1 VSLNTEQLLA
11 EAGGFVNLS
20 ARDDGMFSIFRG
32 RIVWGILAAALCLR
46 LGAALVANQH
56 VQHAGREFLVEGD
69 ANGYWELGRRLA
81 AGESYELYEP
91 PRRVLRTPGFPLLLA
106 AFRPLTG
113 NSIPAATLAM
123 ALIGTAG
130 CLLTGLLGACCA
142 GRRCGLATLTIA
154 AVSPLQVGMSIQILS
169 EVWFGVWLVL
179 AVLVGAALVRPA
191 VLRPCSVGGWSLF
204 VRGLVSGLVAG
215 AGVLVRPGWILWPA
229 VFAMWLL
236 IQSRRGRVLL
246 PICAGLFLGCWLILL
261 PWAWRNHSVTGK
273 WIYTSLWSGPSLYDG
288 LNPAADGSS
297 DMQFFERD
305 GLSARMDEIAVD
317 RFYRDAAFEF
327 AAANPR
333 RTFELAVI
341 KGTRFLSLTLNAAEF
356 SAPLVDW
363 TCLGW
368 YGVLL
373 MLAVA
378 GISTFAQRRSLLLLL
393 VAPFF
398 LFFLVHLAFVGSV
411 RYRLPA
417 ELPLYVISG
426 AGFLRL
432 VDGRKVVQRRHSEA
446 VLTVSDSSDRGRRTV
461 V

>member
-1 VSLNTEQLLA
+1 
-11 EAGGFVNLS
+11 
-20 ARDDGMFSIFRG
+20 
-32 RIVWGILAAALCLR
+32 
-46 LGAALVANQH
+46 
-56 VQHAGREFLVEGD
+56 
-69 ANGYWELGRRLA
+69 
-81 AGESYELYEP
+81 
-91 PRRVLRTPGFPLLLA
+91 
-106 AFRPLTG
+106 
-113 NSIPAATLAM
+113 
-123 ALIGTAG
+123 
-130 CLLTGLLGACCA
+130 
-142 GRRCGLATLTIA
+142 
-154 AVSPLQVGMSIQILS
+154 
-169 EVWFGVWLVL
+169 
-179 AVLVGAALVRPA
+179 
-191 VLRPCSVGGWSLF
+191 
-204 VRGLVSGLVAG
+204 
-215 AGVLVRPGWILWPA
+215 
-229 VFAMWLL
+229 
-236 IQSRRGRVLL
+236 
-246 PICAGLFLGCWLILL
+246 
-261 PWAWRNHSVTGK
+261 
-273 WIYTSLWSGPSLYDG
+273 
-288 LNPAADGSS
+288 
-297 DMQFFERD
+297 MQFFERD

-356 SAPLVDW
+356 SVPLVDW

-368 YGVLL
+368 YSVLL

-432 VDGRKVVQRRHSEA
+432 VDGRKVVQRRSSKA